1 MGAAMARKNF
11 AYVKPLILVTALGIA
26 VYTAHV
32 LGFGGTIAGLRDFI
46 SSFGFWGP
54 AVFVLIYAV
63 AVTALVPGSVMTI
76 AAGAL
81 FGATR
86 GIVTVSIA
94 STLGAA
100 LSFLVARYFLRE
112 LVEKWLK
119 KNEQFTKL
127 DNLAEKHGAII
138 VAITRLVPLFPFT
151 LLNYGFG
158 LTKARFSTYI
168 FWSWLCMLPG
178 TVLYVAGSDVIFK
191 LIANG
196 KIPLGPAMAFSV
208 FGVLL
213 VILVKYAKTYLN
225 KKEEKTEKI

>member
-1 MGAAMARKNF
+1 
-11 AYVKPLILVTALGIA
+11 V
-26 VYTAHV
+26 
-32 LGFGGTIAGLRDFI
+32 
-46 SSFGFWGP
+46 
-54 AVFVLIYAV
+54 
-63 AVTALVPGSVMTI
+63 
-76 AAGAL
+76 L
-81 FGATR
+81 FGTTR
-86 GIVTVSIA
+86 GIVTVSVA

-100 LSFLVARYFLRE
+100 LSCLIARYFLRE

-127 DNLAEKHGAII
+127 DNLTEKQGAII

-158 LTKARFSTYI
+158 LTKARFGTYI

-196 KIPLGPAMAFSV
+196 KIPFGPAMAFTV

-213 VILVKYAKTYLN
+213 IILVKYAKAYLK
-225 KKEEKTEKI
+225 KKEGKRESI

>member
-1 MGAAMARKNF
+1 MARENF
-11 AYVKPLILVTALGIA
+11 AYVKALILVTALGAA
-26 VYTAHV
+26 VYTAHI
-32 LGFGGTIAGLRDFI
+32 LGLGGTLAGFRNFIRDL
-46 SSFGFWGP
+46 GFWGP
-54 AVFVLIYAV
+54 AVFVLIYAA
-63 AVTALVPGSVMTI
+63 AVTALVPGSAMTI
-76 AAGAL
+76 AAGVL
-81 FGATR
+81 FGTTR
-86 GIVTVSIA
+86 GIVTVSVA

-100 LSFLVARYFLRE
+100 LSFLIARYFLRE

-127 DNLAEKHGAII
+127 DNLTEKQGAII

-158 LTKARFSTYI
+158 LTKARFGTYI

-196 KIPLGPAMAFSV
+196 KIPFGPAMAFTV

-213 VILVKYAKTYLN
+213 IILVKYAKAYLK
-225 KKEEKTEKI
+225 KKEGKRESI